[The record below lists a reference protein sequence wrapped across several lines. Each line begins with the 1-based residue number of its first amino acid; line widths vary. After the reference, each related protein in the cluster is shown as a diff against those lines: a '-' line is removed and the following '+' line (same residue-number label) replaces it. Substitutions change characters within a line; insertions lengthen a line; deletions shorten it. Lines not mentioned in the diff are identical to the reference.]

1 MSERKLMA
9 LLLLIPLVFFISW
22 VGMIKYMDYMA
33 ENHVKIA
40 VRGYDPRNLLS
51 GHYLNLEL
59 DWNATDCGQF
69 VNRKCP
75 RTKFKNVYQ
84 LFVPEERAA
93 ELDRTVRFNDNRY
106 KIELLFNYRRGNQPR
121 LKEMLIEGQPWRQWL
136 AKQSES
142 AAEPQS

>member
-9 LLLLIPLVFFISW
+9 LMVFIPLIFFAGW
-22 VGMIKYMDYMA
+22 VGLIKYMDYMA
-33 ENHVKIA
+33 DNHVKIA

-75 RTKFKNVYQ
+75 RSKFKNVYQ
-84 LFVPEERAA
+84 LFVPEERAG
-93 ELDRTVRFNDNRY
+93 ELDKAVRSQNNRY
-106 KIELLFNYRRGNQPR
+106 KIELLFNYRRGSKPR
-121 LKEMLIEGQPWRQWL
+121 LKEMLIEGQPWRHWL
-136 AKQSES
+136 AKRPKPDAES
-142 AAEPQS
+142 RS